1 MAKWIKDAVKGRT
14 AEELAQHLA
23 MDGFMGGVEKAEEII
38 DLCQQGKF
46 EEAAQAAHM
55 DGWL

>member
-1 MAKWIKDAVKGRT
+1 MTKWIKDAVKGRT

-23 MDGFMGGVEKAEEII
+23 MDGFTGGVEGATEII
-38 DLCQQGKF
+38 RLCQKGKF
-46 EEAAQAAHM
+46 DEAAQAAHM